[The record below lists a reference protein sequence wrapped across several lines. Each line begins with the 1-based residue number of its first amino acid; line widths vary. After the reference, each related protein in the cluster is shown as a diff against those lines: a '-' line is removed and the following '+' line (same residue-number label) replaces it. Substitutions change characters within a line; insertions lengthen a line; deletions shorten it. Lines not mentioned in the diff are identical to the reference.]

1 MPEQKQNS
9 QPLEAL
15 AKDVQ
20 SISQQA
26 EQEVRRSRVP
36 WYRSSKRAISFIG
49 FYAIEVVLFALL
61 AFFVHFHPIDGIDVF
76 ITREFQENKAVW
88 LVDTMT
94 AVSFLGYQPI
104 LFTGLIVVT
113 AIILW
118 LVRLRLEA
126 IITLALSL
134 ASALLNLVIKI
145 LVARPR
151 PSAKLV
157 DVFRHAAG
165 QSFPSGHVMSYV
177 AYFGLLFSLGIILLK
192 RDRWWHFIV
201 LIIPALFVVLV
212 GPSRIY
218 LGAHWASDVLGAYLF
233 GSFLL
238 GITLWIYLVLKKRGV
253 LAVKARH
260 GEIPLEPQP
269 HDTHDND
276 NHDAH
281 SHNGI
286 LPQHN
291 HRDTQARTR

>member
-1 MPEQKQNS
+1 MPEEKQNS

-36 WYRSSKRAISFIG
+36 WYRSSKRTVFFIG
-49 FYAIEVVLFALL
+49 LYAIEVVLFALL
-61 AFFVHFHPIDGIDVF
+61 AVFVHFYPTDGIDVF
-76 ITREFQENKAVW
+76 ITREFQENRAVW
-88 LVDTMT
+88 LVGTMT
-94 AVSFLGYQPI
+94 AVSYLGYQPV

-113 AIILW
+113 AIIFW
-118 LVRLRLEA
+118 VVRLRLEA

-134 ASALLNLVIKI
+134 ASELLNFGIKI
-145 LVARPR
+145 LVDRPR
-151 PSAKLV
+151 PSSKLV

-192 RDRWWHFIV
+192 RDRWWHFLV

-253 LAVKARH
+253 LTVKSQH

-269 HDTHDND
+269 HD
-276 NHDAH
+276 NHNGNH
-281 SHNGI
+281 SHNGL
-286 LPQHN
+286 LPRHN
-291 HRDTQARTR
+291 HSNTHVNTR